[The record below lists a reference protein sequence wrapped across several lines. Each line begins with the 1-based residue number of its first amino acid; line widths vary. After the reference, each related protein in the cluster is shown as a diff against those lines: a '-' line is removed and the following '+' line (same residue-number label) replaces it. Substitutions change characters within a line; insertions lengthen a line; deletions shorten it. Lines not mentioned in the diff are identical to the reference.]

1 MQSIPKGMRYAYH
14 STQDKHVN
22 SIIEKGLDSPELNH
36 DSEIIIEVL
45 EELGYQ
51 DYFPFSRENVN
62 YAHVKK
68 EYIEYIFNQNEFNQ
82 DYAVVIIDITK
93 IENPIYVADMSMI
106 TNLIDYKFGGNKVL
120 MNADTV
126 EESVEI
132 YKNNIYEINSPD
144 DIPLYDAKIEGHT
157 ELIIDGNVPPLAIE
171 NVITN

>member
-1 MQSIPKGMRYAYH
+1 MQSIPEGMRYAYH

-22 SIIEKGLDSPELNH
+22 SIIENGIDSQEVNP
-36 DSEIIIEVL
+36 DSEIIIDVL

-62 YAHVKK
+62 YAHV
-68 EYIEYIFNQNEFNQ
+68 ETESIEYMFDQDKFNQ

-93 IENPIYVADMSMI
+93 IECPIYVADMSMI

-132 YKNNIYEINSPD
+132 YKNNIYEINSPE
-144 DIPLYDAKIEGHT
+144 DIPLYDAKIDGHT
-157 ELIIDGNVPPLAIE
+157 ELIIDGNVPPLAILD
-171 NVITN
+171 VITN